1 MLDDTS
7 IGGPH
12 PRPLSHSEWARGT
25 NTSGSGLLG
34 ELVEEGVFAIVSGP
48 DRKIVAQGD
57 AALGGFPKKLCIGM
71 FCEFVEADV
80 AAINSHGV
88 RIGGKGDDARAVVEF
103 DVTDFDFFSG
113 RSGTAFG
120 IEQVDFEVIFAVRDD
135 GASVVEKFGGGVG
148 RMDVLESAGIVFG
161 DEEIIA
167 VGATQAFAHVF
178 EGVAVGPA
186 DADGFFGES
195 KDRFLLGVEVIF
207 TEDPGDLMGHE
218 VLGQPGV
225 GVDFDGGEDGAA
237 FSGELGS

>member
-1 MLDDTS
+1 
-7 IGGPH
+7 
-12 PRPLSHSEWARGT
+12 
-25 NTSGSGLLG
+25 
-34 ELVEEGVFAIVSGP
+34 
-48 DRKIVAQGD
+48 
-57 AALGGFPKKLCIGM
+57 M
-71 FCEFVEADV
+71 FGEFVEADV

-167 VGATQAFAHVF
+167 FFVSKTFADIF
-178 EGVAVGPA
+178 EAVAKSPA
-186 DADGFFGES
+186 DADRFFGEG
-195 KDRFLLGVEVIF
+195 KGLFALGVEVVIGL
-207 TEDPGDLMGHE
+207 DPDGLVRHE
-218 VLGQPGV
+218 VFGKGGGAV
-225 GVDFDGGEDGAA
+225 GFYGREDGGH
-237 FSGELGS
+237 GSRKD

>member
-80 AAINSHGV
+80 AAINGHGV
-88 RIGGKGDDARAVVEF
+88 RVGGKGDDAGPVIEF
-103 DVTDFDFFSG
+103 DVTYFDFLGG
-113 RSGTAFG
+113 RSGTTFG

-167 VGATQAFAHVF
+167 FLVSKTFADIF
-178 EGVAVGPA
+178 EAVAKSPA
-186 DADGFFGES
+186 DADRFFGES
-195 KDRFLLGVEVIF
+195 KGLLALSVEVVIGLNPDGLV
-207 TEDPGDLMGHE
+207 EHE
-218 VLGQPGV
+218 VFGKG
-225 GVDFDGGEDGAA
+225 GGAVDFDGR
-237 FSGELGS
+237 